1 MALPGMRRA
10 DPRGAGVKVDTV
22 RVKKYLA
29 EIRRKSSELQSLLDA
44 NDLIPDSIPLKA
56 AKYILIELSE
66 AISNTLQHILAKDQ
80 GVAVSGY
87 IDTIHKSYEYG
98 LISQG
103 MYQRLKPFFDFRNS
117 LIHRY
122 WTVDDSQLITNLHKV
137 RGDFDH
143 FIEEVEEY
151 MS

>member
-1 MALPGMRRA
+1 M
-10 DPRGAGVKVDTV
+10 KVDAV
-22 RVKKYLA
+22 RVKQYLA

-44 NDLIPDSIPLKA
+44 NELLPGSIALKA
-56 AKYILIELSE
+56 AKYILIELAE
-66 AISNTLQHILAKDQ
+66 AISNTLQHFLAKEK

-98 LISQG
+98 LISQD

-122 WTVDDSQLITNLHKV
+122 WTIDDSQLITNLAQG
-137 RGDFDH
+137 RGDFDR
-143 FIEEVEEY
+143 FIEEIEEH
-151 MS
+151 MP